1 VPWPGADPIALAARA
16 IEDGLIVALKG
27 LGGFHLACD
36 ATSSRAVARLRERKR
51 RDEKPFAVMV
61 RDLDAA
67 EAIAVLGD
75 AERALLTSME
85 RPIVLVE
92 RQAGAPL
99 APEVAPSNTL
109 VGLLLPYTPL
119 HHLLLADVKRPLIMT
134 SGNLA
139 EEPIAYRNDE
149 ARERLSGI
157 ADLFLMHDRPI
168 VTRCDDSVARVTAG
182 RPALFRRSRGYVPR
196 ALPLA
201 QLLQSPVLACGALLK
216 NTFCLARGSEAWLG
230 PHIGDLENLETYQ
243 SFEESI
249 ERMERFLGIAPRII
263 AHDLHPDYLS
273 THYAQRR
280 PETIK
285 IAVQHHH
292 AHVASAMAEHKLTG
306 PVLGVAYDGTGFG
319 PDGTSWGGEL
329 LLADYGR
336 FERIA
341 TFRPI
346 CLAGGD
352 LAIRE
357 PWRIALALLDDA
369 FDGRVPI
376 GALKLFRTVTAEPLR
391 IVRQMLDGEMQLPL
405 AHGVGRYFDA
415 IGALVLNRPLSRFEG
430 QIALELNLAADPA
443 DRKDYPFAVSF
454 AGSPWV
460 VDLREAIRTA
470 VFDLMAECAAGSIA
484 ARFHNTVCAATLAIL
499 REARRVHGRLPVVLT
514 GGCFQNARL
523 TETLLAAGG
532 QELAIHAPGDVPPG
546 DGGIALGQALV
557 ADAIVSGRPGA

>member
-1 VPWPGADPIALAARA
+1 
-16 IEDGLIVALKG
+16 
-27 LGGFHLACD
+27 
-36 ATSSRAVARLRERKR
+36 
-51 RDEKPFAVMV
+51 M
-61 RDLDAA
+61 
-67 EAIAVLGD
+67 
-75 AERALLTSME
+75 
-85 RPIVLVE
+85 
-92 RQAGAPL
+92 
-99 APEVAPSNTL
+99 
-109 VGLLLPYTPL
+109 GLLLPYTPL
-119 HHLLLADVKRPLIMT
+119 HHLLLADVKRPLVMT

-182 RPALFRRSRGYVPR
+182 RPVLFRRSRGYVPR

-201 QLLQSPVLACGALLK
+201 QPLQSPVLACGALLK

-249 ERMERFLGIAPRII
+249 ERMERFLGIAPRVI

-292 AHVASAMAEHKLTG
+292 AHVASAMAEHKLAG

-329 LLADYGR
+329 LLADYCR
-336 FERIA
+336 FERLA

-346 CLAGGD
+346 RLAGGD
-352 LAIRE
+352 VAIRE
-357 PWRIALALLDDA
+357 PWRLALALLEDA
-369 FDGRVPI
+369 FDGRVPT

-415 IGALVLNRPLSRFEG
+415 VGALVLNRPLSRFEG

-443 DRKDYPFAVSF
+443 DRKDYPFTVSF

-460 VDLREAIRTA
+460 VDLREAIRSA

-546 DGGIALGQALV
+546 DGGIASARRSWPTPSCQAGLAHDRFDRGGVRCVSAFPGRIVSVDGLV
-557 ADAIVSGRPGA
+557 ATVDFWGIQRQVRLELVDEPVVAGDYILNHVGFAIRRIPEPDIDGTLALYEELLRDSEQTSDLMAADVRSELDGTKQC